1 MSRPSADVAAVT
13 SRTVPVPP
21 ALGRWTVFCAL
32 AEAVGITTAAG
43 AARWAQE
50 LSDRP
55 GAAGTAWVALVVIV
69 AGGLVEGTALG
80 AAQAWLLGAW
90 LPALRRRR
98 YLLVT
103 VLVAGVGWA
112 AASAPATLASGDRG
126 TSPPVSLVLLGA
138 AGLGLGMGALLG
150 AAQAA
155 VLGGVVPH
163 PWRWV
168 AANAA
173 AWPPAML
180 VIFVGATSAEADWAL
195 GWVLLLGLGTGAAAG
210 TVLGLVTGWHLGSLD
225 GPPPH
230 NLAVLDLLASAW
242 RGPLGDR
249 LLGLELHGRRTGH
262 TYRLPVRYATD
273 HHGLVVVPG
282 CPERKTWWTNLR
294 RPGAHV
300 EVLWEGA
307 WHPGRAYLLWPGDIG
322 YDLARSTYEH
332 RWPRTALPRDQVV
345 VRIRDATRGNP

>member
-1 MSRPSADVAAVT
+1 MDVAGVVRPT
-13 SRTVPVPP
+13 TPVAPT
-21 ALGRWTVFCAL
+21 LGRWTLLCAL
-32 AEAVGITTAAG
+32 AEALGMAVAAG
-43 AARWAQE
+43 AARWAQD
-50 LSDRP
+50 LADRP
-55 GAAGTAWVALVVIV
+55 DTLDAAWPVLAVLV
-69 AGGLVEGTALG
+69 AGGLVEGAALG
-80 AAQAWLLGAW
+80 AVQAWLLGAW

-98 YLLVT
+98 YVLMT

-112 AASAPATLASGDRG
+112 AASTPATLASGDRG
-126 TSPPVSLVLLGA
+126 SSPPVSLVLLGA
-138 AGLGLGMGALLG
+138 AGLGLAMGTLLG

-155 VLGGVVPH
+155 ALRGAVPH

-173 AWPPAML
+173 AWPPAM
-180 VIFVGATSAEADWAL
+180 VVVFVGATTAEADWAL
-195 GWVLLLGLGTGAAAG
+195 GWLLLMGMGTGAAAG
-210 TVLGLVTGWHLGSLD
+210 TVLGIVTHWHLASLD

-230 NLAVLDLLASAW
+230 NLAVLDLLASSW
-242 RGPLGDR
+242 RGPLAGR

-282 CPERKTWWTNLR
+282 RPEHKTWWTNLR
-294 RPGAHV
+294 RPGTHL

-322 YDLARSTYEH
+322 YDLARSTYQE
-332 RWPRTALPRDQVV
+332 RWPRTSLPGDQVV
-345 VRIRDATRGNP
+345 VRIRDATRGNL